1 MLMHIRVITVGEY
14 SGINNDHSK
23 VVKVICV
30 SKGIAAIDLNAFSIT
45 ECLSFMLHYER
56 FVSRFVGV

>member
-1 MLMHIRVITVGEY
+1 MLMHIRVITVGNY
-14 SGINNDHSK
+14 SGISNDHSE

-30 SKGIAAIDLNAFSIT
+30 SKGIAAIELTVFSIT

-56 FVSRFVGV
+56 FVSRFAGV